1 MGDARS
7 VFVIDESVASI
18 SVMPGSQ
25 LYRIWGSDELVELP
39 TDGTRPSTHRWFPPP
54 SGFRFAVFTLAPE
67 RSSSADDA
75 DLEEAEQGTHQTD
88 TVDFDVVLS
97 GEVWLE
103 LDGGAEVRLGPG
115 DCVIQNGTRHAWHNR
130 ANEPC
135 VMAVAM
141 VGATRKS

>member
-1 MGDARS
+1 MGLR
-7 VFVIDESVASI
+7 
-18 SVMPGSQ
+18 
-25 LYRIWGSDELVELP
+25 
-39 TDGTRPSTHRWFPPP
+39 
-54 SGFRFAVFTLAPE
+54 
-67 RSSSADDA
+67 
-75 DLEEAEQGTHQTD
+75 LEEAEQGTHQTD